1 MALEPWDLP
10 EIRPYEPAYLSGFK
24 AQRYQVELGEGFEQA
39 KAIAAGVIQGDVRSD
54 IGGDEQMISD
64 IKTHYSAITFK
75 HLLLPVY
82 AGAYRLNQKV
92 FQVVVNG
99 RTGEVQGDRPYSFW
113 KITLFILFLLLV
125 IGGIYLL
132 MNSR

>member
-1 MALEPWDLP
+1 
-10 EIRPYEPAYLSGFK
+10 
-24 AQRYQVELGEGFEQA
+24 
-39 KAIAAGVIQGDVRSD
+39 VRSD

-64 IKTHYSAITFK
+64 IKTHYSAVTFK

-113 KITLFILFLLLV
+113 KIALLVLSILLV
-125 IGGIYLL
+125 ILVIYLL
-132 MNSR
+132 ANSR

>member
-1 MALEPWDLP
+1 
-10 EIRPYEPAYLSGFK
+10 
-24 AQRYQVELGEGFEQA
+24 
-39 KAIAAGVIQGDVRSD
+39 
-54 IGGDEQMISD
+54 MISD

-99 RTGEVQGDRPYSFW
+99 RTGEVQGDRPYSVW
-113 KITLFILFLLLV
+113 KITLFISTILLV
-125 IGGIYLL
+125 LGVIYLL
-132 MNSR
+132 VGNR